1 MDPTLP
7 LYEAM
12 HHLSSE
18 MLVAARAND
27 WDQFCLLEREA
38 AELRDRLVRYE
49 MPASPAPLDEG
60 GRARKVAL
68 IQQILAEDREIRSHT
83 DPWLEH
89 VRALLAGNSRQ
100 RAINNA
106 YGLRPG

>member
-1 MDPTLP
+1 MDTLP

-18 MLVAARAND
+18 MLLAARAND
-27 WDQFCLLEREA
+27 WDQFCLLESEA
-38 AELRDRLVRYE
+38 AELRERLMRSE
-49 MPASPAPLDEG
+49 QPSDAALLDEA
-60 GRARKVAL
+60 GRARKIAL

-83 DPWLEH
+83 DPWLDQ
-89 VRALLAGNSRQ
+89 VRTLLAGNSRQ
-100 RAINNA
+100 RALNNA